1 VWASS
6 PAIATKQQNSLIWA
20 TVVMDA
26 PDVIAVHIGGYLLV
40 NVPSTTGTER
50 DAGWPAGGRTTD

>member
-26 PDVIAVHIGGYLLV
+26 PDVIAAHKAGLRAFSLTCHV
-40 NVPSTTGTER
+40 TQR
-50 DAGWPAGGRTTD
+50 DAEIVAWTF

>member
-20 TVVMDA
+20 TIVMNA
-26 PDVIAVHIGGYLLV
+26 PDVIAVHIGGYTRAAA
-40 NVPSTTGTER
+40 SASR
-50 DAGWPAGGRTTD
+50 DFK